1 MKCKYILLIFS
12 ILVLC
17 GCRATYKLEIK
28 NGVFK
33 ENISINDLND
43 SNLSYFNDNK
53 FYAVM
58 NGASSFIEYK
68 KKIKNNSVNFT
79 HNYNNTDYS
88 FSTALK
94 TCFAAYNVI
103 DEKGY
108 YLISTSKGIK
118 CAVEEDRNLLENI
131 DIIIKTNHVVKDN
144 NADEVKKHEYIWHFN
159 KDNYNDGNIYLKIQ
173 KNKYVSNYNNEDTI
187 LIIILCSLSIVII
200 FGVLII
206 LKKVKKAQKV

>member
-1 MKCKYILLIFS
+1 MKFKHILLVFS
-12 ILVLC
+12 IIILC

-28 NGVFK
+28 NGIFK
-33 ENISINDLND
+33 EKIYINELND
-43 SNLSYFNDNK
+43 SSLSYFKNNR

-68 KKIKNNSVNFT
+68 KKIGNDSVLLK
-79 HNYNNTDYS
+79 HDYNNIDYNY
-88 FSTALK
+88 STALK

-131 DIIIKTNHVVKDN
+131 DIVIKTNHVVKEN

-159 KDNYNDGNIYLKIQ
+159 KDNYSDGNVYLKIA

-187 LIIILCSLSIVII
+187 LIIILCFLSIVII
-200 FGVLII
+200 SSILII

>member
-1 MKCKYILLIFS
+1 MKIKHILLVFS
-12 ILVLC
+12 IIVLC

-68 KKIKNNSVNFT
+68 KKIKNNNVNFT
-79 HNYNNTDYS
+79 HNYNNTDYNY
-88 FSTALK
+88 STALK
-94 TCFAAYNVI
+94 TCFSAYNVI

-108 YLISTSKGIK
+108 YLISTSKGVK
-118 CAVEEDRNLLENI
+118 CAVEEDRDLLDSI
-131 DIIIKTNHVVKDN
+131 DIIIKTNHIVKEN

-159 KDNYNDGNIYLKIQ
+159 KDNYSDGNVYLKIT
-173 KNKYVSNYNNEDTI
+173 KNKYVSNNNNEDTI
-187 LIIILCSLSIVII
+187 LIIIICSLSIAIIISVI
-200 FGVLII
+200 II